1 MPFNLKE
8 YIENIAGQKSPG
20 PSTTFSVFHIFY
32 ALTLLS
38 EKPIGRGKL
47 AEKLD
52 VGEGAVR
59 TIIKRLRDANL
70 IATSREGCNLTEKG
84 ISVWKEFER
93 VFPGRVEIEK
103 TQLTSSEY
111 NYAFLINDSGQNVK
125 SGIEQR
131 DAAIM
136 GGAKRAI
143 AIVARHD
150 QLMIESVSN
159 DIKKDFP
166 KAAIKI
172 LKDIRPKNNDVI
184 VIAGS
189 DDPLKA
195 MRGAFA
201 ASWVLIGKNKKK

>member
-1 MPFNLKE
+1 M
-8 YIENIAGQKSPG
+8 ENIAGQKSPG

-32 ALTLLS
+32 ALALLS

-47 AEKLD
+47 AEKLA

-59 TIIKRLRDANL
+59 TIIKRLRDADL
-70 IATSREGCNLTEKG
+70 IVTSREGCNLTEKG
-84 ISVWKEFER
+84 ISVWKELER
-93 VFPGRVEIEK
+93 VFPERVEIQK
-103 TQLTSSEY
+103 TRLTSSKY
-111 NYAFLINDSGQNVK
+111 NYAFLIRNSGQNVK

-143 AIVARHD
+143 AIVAKDD
-150 QLMIESVSN
+150 QLMIESVSK
-159 DIKKDFP
+159 DIEKDFP
-166 KAAIKI
+166 KASVKI
-172 LKDIRPKNNDVI
+172 LKDIKPKNNDVI

-201 ASWVLIGKNKKK
+201 ASWVLIGKKIKRNN